1 MKHTYNA
8 LLTRERTESNGQNIP
23 YLSPN
28 LASSQLCDLNY
39 IIMIYSCVSLSPS
52 PDYNSIRAKAVFH
65 FLFIFTGSHSDRHSS
80 NKCWLTG

>member
-39 IIMIYSCVSLSPS
+39 IIMIYSRVSLSPS
-52 PDYNSIRAKAVFH
+52 PDI
-65 FLFIFTGSHSDRHSS
+65 
-80 NKCWLTG
+80 